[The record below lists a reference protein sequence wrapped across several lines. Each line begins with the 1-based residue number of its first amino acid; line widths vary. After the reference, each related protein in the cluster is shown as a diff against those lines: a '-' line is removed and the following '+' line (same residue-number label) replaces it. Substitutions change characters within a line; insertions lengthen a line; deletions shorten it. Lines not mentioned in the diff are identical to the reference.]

1 MASAG
6 VEILVGITTE
16 PGFSPILTLGSGGIL
31 VELINDVISL
41 PVPVTP
47 RQAQRMVEQLRSWP
61 LLQGHRGR
69 ARADVPALFEL
80 IVKVSDFAT
89 AQGDK
94 LRALDLNP
102 VIVHP
107 IGNGITIAD
116 VVIEPSQ

>member
-6 VEILVGITTE
+6 EEILIGVTTE

-41 PVPVTP
+41 PVPLTL

-61 LLQGHRGR
+61 LLQGLRGR
-69 ARADVPALFEL
+69 AEADVPALLEL
-80 IVKVSDFAT
+80 IVKVSDFAA
-89 AQGDK
+89 AQGDA

-107 IGNGITIAD
+107 RGNGITIVD
-116 VVIEPSQ
+116 VLIEPS